1 MKNVL
6 VTGGKGQL
14 ASCIK
19 DSAAILKAHHFIYV
33 DVDEL
38 DITMPS
44 DVEAFFGTNNI
55 AFCVNCAAYTNVDKS
70 ESEKEI
76 AEKVNVDGA
85 RNLADACKKHNA
97 KFIQISTD
105 FVFDG
110 KGSLPYDEQDIAK
123 PLGMYGLTKLKGEQT
138 TTETIKE
145 HFILRTSWLYSEHG
159 HNFCKTMLRLAKEKD
174 VLSIVSDQVGTPTYA
189 GDLAEVI
196 LKIITTDSI
205 DYGIYHY
212 SNEGVASW
220 YDFAKAIFDLSNF
233 NIELHPI
240 RSEAYPTPA
249 KRPSLSVMDKAKIK
263 STLDITIPYW
273 RDSLIVCLRKLKS
286 KTEEV

>member
-1 MKNVL
+1 MKNIL

-19 DSAAILKAHHFIYV
+19 DAAVTLAGYHFIYV

-38 DITMPS
+38 DITKPS
-44 DVEAFFGTNNI
+44 DVEAFFCTNNI
-55 AFCVNCAAYTNVDKS
+55 EFCVNCAAYTNVDKS
-70 ESEKEI
+70 ESEPEI

-85 RNLADACKKHNA
+85 RNLAEACKKHKA

-110 KGSLPYDEQDIAK
+110 KGSLPYVEQNVAK
-123 PLGMYGLTKLKGEQT
+123 PVGMYGLTKLKGEQA
-138 TTETIKE
+138 TTETVKE

-196 LKIITTDSI
+196 IKIIATDSS

-220 YDFAKAIFDLSNF
+220 YDFAKAIFDLSNSD
-233 NIELHPI
+233 IELHPI

-249 KRPSLSVMDKAKIK
+249 ERPAFSVMDKSKIK
-263 STLDITIPYW
+263 STWDVTIPYW
-273 RDSLIVCLRKLKS
+273 RDSLIVCLGKLKS
-286 KTEEV
+286 NIEEA

>member
-19 DSAAILKAHHFIYV
+19 DAAVTLAAYHFIYV

-38 DITMPS
+38 DITKPS

-55 AFCVNCAAYTNVDKS
+55 EFCVNCAAYTNVDKS
-70 ESEKEI
+70 ESEPEI

-85 RNLADACKKHNA
+85 RNLAEACKKHKA

-110 KGSLPYDEQDIAK
+110 KGSLPYVEQNAAK
-123 PLGMYGLTKLKGEQT
+123 PVGMYGLTKLKGEQA
-138 TTETIKE
+138 TTETVKE

-196 LKIITTDSI
+196 IKIIATDSS

-220 YDFAKAIFDLSNF
+220 YDFAKAIFDLSNSD
-233 NIELHPI
+233 IELHPI

-249 KRPSLSVMDKAKIK
+249 ERPAFSVMDKSKIK
-263 STLDITIPYW
+263 STWDVSIPYW
-273 RDSLIVCLRKLKS
+273 RDSLIVCLGKLKS
-286 KTEEV
+286 NIEEA

>member
-19 DSAAILKAHHFIYV
+19 DIAPNLKEHHFIYV
-33 DVDEL
+33 DIDVL
-38 DITMPS
+38 DITS
-44 DVEAFFGTNNI
+44 ASEVRTFFDTNNI

-70 ESEKEI
+70 ESEQDI
-76 AEKVNVDGA
+76 AAKVNVDGVKH
-85 RNLADACKKHNA
+85 LAEACKDHNA

-110 KGSLPYDEQDIAK
+110 KSSLPYLEEDSTK
-123 PLGMYGLTKLKGEQT
+123 PLGSYGLTKLNGELAT
-138 TTETIKE
+138 LDTLKE
-145 HFILRTSWLYSEHG
+145 HFILRTSWLYSEYG
-159 HNFCKTMLRLAKEKD
+159 HNFCKTMLRFAKERN

-196 LKIITTDSI
+196 IKIIAEDNKA
-205 DYGIYHY
+205 YGVYHY

-220 YDFAKAIFDLSNF
+220 YDFAKAIFDLSDS

-240 RSEAYPTPA
+240 RSEAYPAPA
-249 KRPSLSVMDKAKIK
+249 KRPAFSVMDKSKIK
-263 STLDITIPYW
+263 NSFDITIPYW
-273 RDSLIVCLRKLKS
+273 RDSLVGCLRKLKS
-286 KTEEV
+286 NTEEV